1 MSDDEHRGDA
11 EAIIE
16 AARASSIPATL
27 NPEAPQAF
35 VIPENAQLVTP
46 DLRAWRSRPTRKTGI
61 YKPADVASFI
71 AYTKH
76 HLTDDT
82 TVWVHPTTGKTI
94 AVFNDN
100 GQTDPGWGDHRAVLE
115 LAPTPEW
122 RYWALN
128 DGKMLSQVEFAEHIE
143 GGLEEIVEPDAADVL
158 EIAQS
163 FHAKSSATFR
173 SSTRLQS
180 GEQRLQYDESIDA
193 KAGPSGDLVVPT
205 QILLA
210 ITPFYG
216 EDRYKINA
224 RLRFRINGG
233 HLALGY
239 KLDRPDAVL
248 RDAIDHVADALR
260 EEFGLTYI
268 GEPTP

>member
-1 MSDDEHRGDA
+1 MTGDEQTDSA
-11 EAIIE
+11 AWIK
-16 AARASSIPATL
+16 AARAAAIPATL
-27 NPEAPQAF
+27 DPDNPQAF
-35 VIPENAQLVTP
+35 LIPAEMAIVEP
-46 DLRAWRSRPTRKTGI
+46 DLRAWRSRPARKIGI

-76 HLTDDT
+76 HLADDT
-82 TVWVHPTTGKTI
+82 TVWVHPTTGKTV

-100 GQTDPGWGDHRAVLE
+100 GQTDPGWADHRAVLD

-122 RYWALN
+122 NYWGAK
-128 DGKMLSQVEFAEHIE
+128 DGAMISQVDFAEHIE

-163 FHAKSSATFR
+163 FHAKSSVTFR
-173 SSTRLQS
+173 SSQRLQS

-193 KAGPSGDLVVPT
+193 KAGPSGDLLVPT

-216 EDRYKINA
+216 EERYKINA
-224 RLRFRINGG
+224 RIRFRINGG

-268 GEPTP
+268 GEPIA